1 MCKNAVLYPSSDF
14 FGCKNIKIVLHFFL
28 FLHFDNFVS
37 IFSKKYIYMSD
48 KQKDSKKLAILKA
61 AQEEFVT
68 KGYDGARTMEIA
80 EKAGIGHS
88 LLHYHFKTKKELFK
102 CVVQQKMDLLRQ
114 AILVSWTDSGNG
126 LLEKL
131 SEIIGKHFDFVMENA
146 DYLRFQFQ
154 EMERHPEL
162 FEEIKAAVQAGLRQL
177 SSALQEE
184 LDRTAAEG
192 SIIQTDAQMLLEDI
206 LALNLFF
213 HLAAPTL
220 HKIECQKCDKKYYEK
235 RKMENIALILNRLTP
250 TPNH

>member
-1 MCKNAVLYPSSDF
+1 
-14 FGCKNIKIVLHFFL
+14 
-28 FLHFDNFVS
+28 
-37 IFSKKYIYMSD
+37 MSD

-61 AQEEFVT
+61 AQEEFVA

-102 CVVQQKMDLLRQ
+102 CVVQQKMDLLQQ
-114 AILVSWTDSGNG
+114 AILVSWTDSDNG

-162 FEEIKAAVQAGLRQL
+162 FEEIKTAVQAGLRKL

-184 LDRTAAEG
+184 LDRAAAEG
-192 SIIQTDAQMLLEDI
+192 AIIQTDAQMLLEDI

-220 HKIECQKCDKKYYEK
+220 HKIECLKCDKEHYEK
-235 RKMENIALILNRLTP
+235 RKRENILLITHRLTQQ
-250 TPNH
+250 PNPNP